1 MLPKETL
8 RRKQR
13 VKEQKRVGKKIM
25 NLISEYVEL
34 RKIFNLIILN
44 RHIGMELREFWLGN
58 PGLTHQ
64 PRLSSQNWS

>member
-1 MLPKETL
+1 MLPKVTL

-13 VKEQKRVGKKIM
+13 VKEQKRVGK
-25 NLISEYVEL
+25 NLISKYVEL

-58 PGLTHQ
+58 GTHQ